1 MTFLSATHN
10 ATHAEKFCKV
20 LIFLLFW
27 SNLQIVLLY
36 DLTTTTTADLS
47 VQATVGLF
55 QIISLTSQMNNLI
68 RALNMCEIALI
79 NPKLTYKLQQ
89 KDRLDDDL
97 LLSTA

>member
-1 MTFLSATHN
+1 MCHFWPCSRRKRRNHDHKRDCDSPFEVTFFSATHN
-10 ATHAEKFCKV
+10 ATHAEKFNKV

-55 QIISLTSQMNNLI
+55 QIISLTSQMNNFDT
-68 RALNMCEIALI
+68 CFE
-79 NPKLTYKLQQ
+79 YV
-89 KDRLDDDL
+89 
-97 LLSTA
+97 